1 MDGRK
6 REVEENDVV
15 RFLAPIGRWAAGTEG
30 TVVSGARADVM
41 LVEISD
47 EDGCELDMVYVP
59 VELLEV
65 TWIQGIRAAV

>member
-1 MDGRK
+1 MVIHR

-15 RFLAPIGRWAAGTEG
+15 RFVAPIERWPAGTKG
-30 TVVSGARADVM
+30 TVISGAYVDVM

-47 EDGCELDMVYVP
+47 RDGCALDTIWVP

>member
-1 MDGRK
+1 MVIYR

-15 RFLAPIGRWAAGTEG
+15 RFLAPFGRWPARTQG

-47 EDGCELDMVYVP
+47 DDGCALDMLYVP

-65 TWIQGIRAAV
+65 TLIQGTRAVV

>member
-1 MDGRK
+1 MVIHR

-15 RFLAPIGRWAAGTEG
+15 RFLAPIRRWPAGTQG
-30 TVVSGARADVM
+30 TVISGARADVM
-41 LVEISD
+41 LVEIAD
-47 EDGCELDMVYVP
+47 HDGCALDMIYVP

>member
-1 MDGRK
+1 MNAYIKK
-6 REVEENDVV
+6 R
-15 RFLAPIGRWAAGTEG
+15 G

-47 EDGCELDMVYVP
+47 EDGCELDMVYAP

-65 TWIQGIRAAV
+65 TWIQGIRAVA

>member
-1 MDGRK
+1 MDGKR

-15 RFLAPIGRWAAGTEG
+15 RFLAPIGRWPAGVEG

-47 EDGCELDMVYVP
+47 EDGCELDMLYAP

-65 TWIQGIRAAV
+65 TWIQGIRAVA

>member
-1 MDGRK
+1 MVIHR

-15 RFLAPIGRWAAGTEG
+15 RFLAPIGRWPAGTEG
-30 TVVSGARADVM
+30 TVVSGAFADVM

-47 EDGCELDMVYVP
+47 RDGCELDMLHVP

-65 TWIQGIRAAV
+65 TWIQGVTAVA

>member
-1 MDGRK
+1 MDGKR

-15 RFLAPIGRWAAGTEG
+15 RFLAPIGRWPAGAEG
-30 TVVSGARADVM
+30 TVISAAFADVM

-47 EDGCELDMVYVP
+47 HDGCALDFVDAP

-65 TWIQGIRAAV
+65 TWIQGIRAVA